1 MARAHAAALA
11 AALLLSVTAAC
22 AETADGAAAAQSDV
36 RVPPDCRVDLPFQ
49 TPAPLRGLDQ
59 ALKARRPVKLLLI
72 GPTSAAGVGA
82 TSAFAA
88 YPARL
93 EKILEAHFKG
103 VDFEVI
109 RRGLAREV
117 AEDQVE
123 RVKLEVADVLP
134 DLVVWQVGARDAMAR
149 VDPDAFAASLAS
161 AVSWFRDNRIDLV
174 LVEPPYSERRATDD
188 YFLAFVKA
196 IGAVAEREQVPL
208 IRRFEAMHA
217 LAAPE
222 RQPDDE
228 PPDPVQLTELGY
240 RCLGTYV
247 ADTIVRGLRL
257 ASAKEP

>member
-1 MARAHAAALA
+1 MARTHAAALA
-11 AALLLSVTAAC
+11 AALLLSLAAR
-22 AETADGAAAAQSDV
+22 ADTNGDAAPAQSDLPI
-36 RVPPDCRVDLPFQ
+36 PPDCRVDVPFQ

-59 ALKARRPVKLLLI
+59 ALNARRPVKLLLI
-72 GPTSAAGVGA
+72 GPTSAAGIGA

-109 RRGLAREV
+109 RRGLSREV

-149 VDPDAFAASLAS
+149 VDPDEFAISLAA
-161 AVSWFRDNRIDLV
+161 AVTWFRENRIDLV

-188 YFLAFVKA
+188 YFLAFIKA
-196 IGAVAEREQVPL
+196 IDAVAESEQVPL
-208 IRRFEAMHA
+208 IRRYEAMRA
-217 LAAPE
+217 LAAHE
-222 RQPDDE
+222 TRQNDE
-228 PPDPVQLTELGY
+228 PPDPMQLTELGY
-240 RCLGTYV
+240 RCLGHYV
-247 ADTIVRGLRL
+247 ADTIIRGIRL
-257 ASAKEP
+257 ASGKGP